1 MIEVGTIMP
10 AKKTQKGFQT
20 PEKNKSGIRPTTN
33 TKTKLILQKNSDGI
47 QTERDTYHTTM
58 TLKSHAQ
65 SHLNVVAGH
74 VALKKPRQLKQ

>member
-10 AKKTQKGFQT
+10 AKEHTQKGFQT

-58 TLKSHAQ
+58 TLSRAM
-65 SHLNVVAGH
+65 
-74 VALKKPRQLKQ
+74 PMIW

>member
-10 AKKTQKGFQT
+10 AKKHTKGISNTRKKIKVGFDQQPT
-20 PEKNKSGIRPTTN
+20 EKRSLYYK
-33 TKTKLILQKNSDGI
+33 KNSDGI

-74 VALKKPRQLKQ
+74 VAF